1 MKTNI
6 NKTTKVLF
14 ALYLIILV
22 WVILFKLQFNF
33 ENLDSMRSI
42 NLIPFAESYLPSGR
56 LNISEIVFNIIFFIP
71 FGIFM
76 KLIFPKESFIKTIL
90 IFFGFSILLEFCQ
103 YIFSIGVS
111 DITDVIS
118 NTFGG
123 LIGLSLSIPLYNKLD
138 KKYQYIINR
147 LAFICI
153 IAVVVVTVLLNL

>member
-1 MKTNI
+1 MKSNI
-6 NKTTKVLF
+6 NKITKILF
-14 ALYLIILV
+14 TLYLIILV
-22 WVILFKLQFNF
+22 WVILFKMQFNF
-33 ENLDSMRSI
+33 GNLDSMRSI
-42 NLIPFAESYLPSGR
+42 NLIPFAESYLPSGK
-56 LNISEIVFNIIFFIP
+56 LNMSEIVFNIIFFIP

-76 KLIFPKESFIKTIL
+76 KLILPKESFMKTIL
-90 IFFGFSILLEFCQ
+90 IIFGFSFLLELCQ

-123 LIGLSLSIPLYNKLD
+123 LIGLSLSIPLYNKSE
-138 KKYQYIINR
+138 KKYQYIINI